1 MCRNAFLAKL
11 LSPLLT
17 YYRRGEFIMTNTK
30 EIIINQKHSYI
41 LNEDNK
47 PDVIKMSNSKSKSK
61 QIVIR
66 EFLNMYNCEELLG
79 RIINSHLKEKRIK
92 ITKK

>member
-1 MCRNAFLAKL
+1 
-11 LSPLLT
+11 
-17 YYRRGEFIMTNTK
+17 MTNTK

-79 RIINSHLKEKRIK
+79 RIINNHLKEKRIK
-92 ITKK
+92 ITKKNK